1 LEIRESGE
9 AIIFSKHPGRAI
21 QELTYRMTANNV
33 EKYTYRDEWSEE
45 DNTHIAYCL
54 EFPSLA
60 AHGDSAADALANIV
74 EVVEESVQWL
84 TEENSPVP
92 EPLGLKNY
100 KGNLSLRVPAETHR
114 KLAIRSAEAG
124 VSINQYILSKL

>member
-1 LEIRESGE
+1 MAVNSI
-9 AIIFSKHPGRAI
+9 
-21 QELTYRMTANNV
+21 V
-33 EKYTYRDEWSEE
+33 EKYTYRVEWSEE

-60 AHGDSAADALANIV
+60 AHGNTVADALANIA
-74 EVVEESVQWL
+74 EVVDESVQWL
-84 TEENSPVP
+84 IEEDSPVP
-92 EPLGLKNY
+92 EPFGLKKY

-114 KLAIRSAEAG
+114 KLAIQSAEAG